1 MKLDALE
8 FYRPD
13 SVIEPDLQ
21 RKQSEDRDHISGSI
35 SKSSSCKKSDELAKS
50 KREMQRQASA

>member
-1 MKLDALE
+1 MRWN

-13 SVIEPDLQ
+13 SVIEPELQ

-35 SKSSSCKKSDELAKS
+35 SKSSSCKKSSEELAKS
-50 KREMQRQASA
+50 KSAL